1 MSDVIIDVGKNK
13 TSRIN
18 LGIQGENIVE
28 HVIFDISSWV
38 EEYGDGVAFI
48 YAKRRGDEEPYPV
61 ALDMDMT
68 EKTATWDVTLTD
80 TAAKGKGS
88 AQLVYVVDED
98 NDEDF
103 MDDEVKKTK
112 PYATTV
118 QASLVVASEE
128 NPSGYETWLEVLG
141 GYTVRVEAAKV
152 AAETAKT
159 AAEAAQAAAEAA
171 QTAAEAAQTAAETAE
186 ANAEASEDDAE
197 TAATNAATSETNAAN
212 SATSAAASASSAS
225 TSATNA
231 ANSATSASGSA
242 STAQTAA
249 TNASQSATA
258 ASGSATNAANSASA
272 AATSESNAK
281 DSEDDAEAAASA
293 AATSEAN
300 AAASATAAS
309 ASASSASQSATSAS
323 GSASTASTAAST
335 ATTKAGEA
343 STSATNAAESAS
355 DASDYADAAAQS
367 AEAAAQSAASLEVD
381 TELDDTSTNPVQNKV
396 IKAELDDKANVDGY
410 YESLG
415 AGTADQLASNIYE
428 EDSTPYTFRTSGGS
442 IDIGDRETDMIVGGT
457 IAWNQMLNDTRPNLT
472 MNGITFTVGTN
483 GVVTMNGTATGTAR
497 YDLDTRVDYI
507 KGHKYAVIG
516 VPQGGSASTYR
527 AVITGYNYT
536 DTIEAFSADDYYTPR
551 VEVYEGT
558 TVNNVKF
565 NPRTYD
571 LTAMFGTTIAD
582 YIYSLE
588 QATAGAGVA
597 YFRKLFPKPYYAY
610 NAGELMSVQVASH
623 DMVGFNQL
631 VTQPTVKPT
640 AVTFDKTKATMVLAN
655 TQYHL
660 KYTGVGNG
668 RIVCHSWDLNGNPI
682 TEKNVTAT
690 GWYYNPYGYDLYG
703 NDLNWEDDL
712 TFNYDS
718 YVMFYYTTFTSV
730 TDMCL
735 NLSWDGERDGEYEP
749 YVKHSYPLD
758 PSLTLRGMPRLDA
771 NNNLYYDGDTY
782 ASDRTV
788 TRKRAK
794 LVLDGSE
801 NWASSGGS
809 TGSYYI
815 SAHDMA
821 KATSYSETILCDKM
835 NVVRNNQT
843 VYSNENSVSGYNDSI
858 NQYPGQNWLYFH
870 PPTSIV
876 SLQDFKT
883 WLASNPVTVE
893 YELATPTTETAGP
906 YTNPQIVDDFG
917 TEEYVDYAYSQGLR
931 DVSIPVGHYTQYIAN
946 LKAKLEMSPN
956 SPDGAGDYIVRQTNG
971 ENEYVSLSSNATIQ
985 DIIARLEALEGG
997 A

>member
-38 EEYGDGVAFI
+38 EEYGEGVAFI
-48 YAKRRGDEEPYPV
+48 YAKRRGDDEPYPV
-61 ALDMDMT
+61 ALDMDLT
-68 EKTATWDVTLTD
+68 EKTATWDVNLTD

-103 MDDEVKKTK
+103 MDDEVKKTRT
-112 PYATTV
+112 YATTV

-128 NPSGYETWLEVLG
+128 NPSGYDTWLEVLG
-141 GYTVRVEAAKV
+141 GYTVRVEAAKA

-159 AAEAAQAAAEAA
+159 AAEAAQAAAETA
-171 QTAAEAAQTAAETAE
+171 QSAAESAQSAAETAE
-186 ANAEASEDDAE
+186 ANAEASETDAE

-249 TNASQSATA
+249 TNASQSASA

-272 AATSESNAK
+272 AATSEDNAK
-281 DSEDDAEAAASA
+281 ASEDDAESAASA

-323 GSASTASTAAST
+323 GSASTASTAATT

-367 AEAAAQSAASLEVD
+367 ASEAAASAASLTVD
-381 TELDDTSTNPVQNKV
+381 SELSDTSTNPVQNKV

-415 AGTADQLASNIYE
+415 AGTAGQLASNIYE
-428 EDSTPYTFRTSGGS
+428 EDSVPYTFRTSGGS

-457 IAWNQMLNDTRPNLT
+457 VAWNQLLQTLDTFSAESGVTKTYSDGVATITSTIAR
-472 MNGITFTVGTN
+472 NGIYTPLNYQT
-483 GVVTMNGTATGTAR
+483 
-497 YDLDTRVDYI
+497 
-507 KGHKYAVIG
+507 GHKYFFTCDLKAETAYSVVLG
-516 VPQGGSASTYR
+516 ATSAAFVNKT
-527 AVITGYNYT
+527 ITGDNQWHTIAGISNSSTSGNKNAYVCATATYENLQVKNYNV
-536 DTIEAFSADDYYTPR
+536 I
-551 VEVYEGT
+551 
-558 TVNNVKF
+558 
-565 NPRTYD
+565 D
-571 LTAMFGTTIAD
+571 LTAMFGSTIAD

-597 YFRKLFPKPYYAY
+597 WFRKLFPKPYYAY
-610 NAGELMSVQVASH
+610 NAGELMSVQAASH
-623 DMVGFNQL
+623 EMVGFNQWDEEWEVGGISSVDGSPYADANRIRSKNFTPVL
-631 VTQPTVKPT
+631 PNTTYYIRIPSGVLGWKIAFYDGDKEFISFVGAGNRDFVTP
-640 AVTFDKTKATMVLAN
+640 AN
-655 TQYHL
+655 CHYL
-660 KYTGVGNG
+660 KIAENG
-668 RIVCHSWDLNGNPI
+668 TDYG
-682 TEKNVTAT
+682 TT
-690 GWYYNPYGYDLYG
+690 YN
-703 NDLNWEDDL
+703 NDI
-712 TFNYDS
+712 
-718 YVMFYYTTFTSV
+718 
-730 TDMCL
+730 CI
-735 NLSWDGERDGEYEP
+735 NLSWDGERNGEYEA

-758 PSLTLRGMPRLDA
+758 DSLTLRGIPKLDA
-771 NNNLYYDGDTY
+771 SNNLYYDGDTY
-782 ASDRTV
+782 ASDGSV
-788 TRKRAK
+788 TRKYGIVDLGTLTWTYNSTSGIFSTSGITNDAPIVTPPYDNRARGAICSK
-794 LVLDGSE
+794 YCPDTQF
-801 NWASSGGS
+801 A
-809 TGSYYI
+809 
-815 SAHDMA
+815 
-821 KATSYSETILCDKM
+821 
-835 NVVRNNQT
+835 
-843 VYSNENSVSGYNDSI
+843 I
-858 NQYPGQNWLYFH
+858 NTNM
-870 PPTSIV
+870 T
-876 SLQDFKT
+876 DKT
-883 WLASNPVTVE
+883 WLRLTGQLYIKDTAYTDSATFKTAMSGVYLV
-893 YELATPTTETAGP
+893 YELATPTTETATA

-917 TEEYVDYAYSQGLR
+917 TEEYVDYAYSQSLR
-931 DVSIPVGHYTQYIAN
+931 DVSIPVGHYTQYMAN

-956 SPDGAGDYIVRQTNG
+956 SPDGAGDYIVRQSNG

-997 A
+997 E